1 MRPLTQKTVMKLIVS
16 CVCLVTCFLLQSS
29 DAKTSFQEDRPE
41 WFVNRCVVLPAH
53 GSELVHIILPEAQA
67 KDEIAASQVSI
78 AAYDHLHRRLE
89 SWELGHV
96 LNAPTPDYWDGMAPA
111 GMQRLVR
118 WMTVPLKRGMNF
130 IVVRNEAGT
139 PSQEVIPLF
148 CARDFRIFLAPS
160 SKILAG
166 NGLRDKNHP
175 LAISTP
181 TLGWIVGEDA
191 QGSLVFDVSLALEV
205 LNVRYDR
212 SAERLSCRLVFRNT
226 SRQPVEIPVWGQ
238 GFALRDQASRI
249 DLLVDDDLLYSGGCF
264 CPDDE
269 VLQGFVPAS
278 VQLQPGQSFER
289 DFSFSNVPLPPGRHE
304 LMLDLLSESV
314 RSDVFMMAV
323 DSVGTVATCKAGL
336 YAMSVSGAAD
346 EVIARTDRLVPDRIE
361 TKMQHS
367 EAIEAILR
375 ELSKVSD
382 EDVVSY
388 VEAFDRSSLA
398 DDKKGLAMGV
408 LLRRLGDR
416 DLLLEV
422 LARIRNVP
430 GSAGWK
436 PLSLHLYECGISAQD
451 IEEVKE
457 TEAPGTAKSE
467 HLGWILLEY
476 REGYIPMSSPL
487 TERVPLQSVARQEPI
502 EARSILRA
510 LNSWDVKELTLVESS
525 EDNRVR
531 KPSGETITWVDEHKK
546 ALNRIGFRAVWDE
559 RRLSYR
565 LGVRP

>member
-1 MRPLTQKTVMKLIVS
+1 MKFIVS

-29 DAKTSFQEDRPE
+29 DAKTSFQEGRPE
-41 WFVNRCVVLPAH
+41 WFVNRCVVLPEH
-53 GSELVHIILPEAQA
+53 GSVLVHIILPEAQA

-78 AAYDHLHRRLE
+78 AAYDHLHRRVE
-89 SWELGHV
+89 SWEPGYV
-96 LNAPTPDYWDGMAPA
+96 LNAPTPDYWDGMAPD

-118 WMTVPLKRGMNF
+118 CMTVPLKRGMNF

-148 CARDFRIFLAPS
+148 CARDFRVFLAPS

-191 QGSLVFDVSLALEV
+191 QGSLVFDVSLALKV
-205 LNVRYDR
+205 RNVRYDR
-212 SAERLSCRLVFRNT
+212 SAERLSCKLVFQNT
-226 SRQPVEIPVWGQ
+226 SRQPVEIPVWGYR
-238 GFALRDQASRI
+238 FALRDQASRI
-249 DLLVDDDLLYSGGCF
+249 NLLVDDDLLYSGGCF

-269 VLQGFVPAS
+269 VLQGLVPVS

-289 DFSFSNVPLPPGRHE
+289 EFSFSHVPLPPGRH
-304 LMLDLLSESV
+304 DLRLEHVSLPIQ
-314 RSDVFMMAV
+314 SDV
-323 DSVGTVATCKAGL
+323 L
-336 YAMSVSGAAD
+336 AMSVPGAAD
-346 EVIARTDRLVPDRIE
+346 GVIARIDRLVSDRIE

-487 TERVPLQSVARQEPI
+487 AERVPLQSAARQEPI

-510 LNSWDVKELTLVESS
+510 LNSWDAKELTLVESS

-546 ALNRIGFRAVWDE
+546 ALNRIGFRAVWDA